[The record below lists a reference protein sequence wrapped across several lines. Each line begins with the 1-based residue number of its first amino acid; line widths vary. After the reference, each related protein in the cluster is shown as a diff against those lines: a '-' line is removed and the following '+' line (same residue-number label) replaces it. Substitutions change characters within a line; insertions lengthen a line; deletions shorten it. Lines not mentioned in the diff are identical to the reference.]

1 MTDRQTT
8 LSDKV
13 GQTIEILGRT
23 FTVDWIDA
31 PKSEDNG
38 KIMVQSAD
46 TEIYHIGDRDEP
58 LAEVESEISH
68 GLSKATCVITLDE
81 QITRYARRIAAQ
93 VCGGPVD
100 NNTVGGLVDALI
112 IQEACSPRPLRTGR
126 SSGREISIQA
136 CMERRWLNDHGTNT
150 QSKTNV
156 WPIYFAEPQDQQFAC

>member
-1 MTDRQTT
+1 MNSRQTT

-46 TEIYHIGDRDEP
+46 TEIYHIGCLNEP
-58 LAEVESEISH
+58 LAEVESEIRH
-68 GLSKATCVITLDE
+68 ELVKRTCVVMLDE

-93 VCGGPVD
+93 VCGGSVD

-112 IQEACSPRPLRTGR
+112 IQEAVRRRLTDNDMKEEGVCSPRPLRTGR
-126 SSGREISIQA
+126 SSGREISMQVR
-136 CMERRWLNDHGTNT
+136 MERRWLNDHH
-150 QSKTNV
+150 
-156 WPIYFAEPQDQQFAC
+156 